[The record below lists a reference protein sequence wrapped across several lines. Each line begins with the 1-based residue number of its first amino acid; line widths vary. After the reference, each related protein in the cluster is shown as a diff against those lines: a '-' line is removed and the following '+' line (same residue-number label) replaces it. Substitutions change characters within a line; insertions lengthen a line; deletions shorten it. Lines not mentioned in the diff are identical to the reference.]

1 MVKNLKSHSG
11 KNGIKQ
17 KLSYNIFVIAAF
29 LLPAFIVAVC
39 FVINKVE
46 PFGRNIVMVSDAWH
60 QYYPF
65 LRELQCM
72 LKEGQLPLYS
82 WNVGGGTN
90 FLGVIANYLASPLNL
105 LTVFLPEGHVW
116 LESYLAFTIV
126 IRIGCAGGF
135 MAVFLRKAFRRND
148 FSLVYFSL
156 MYALCGFIMGYYW
169 NVMWLDSVALLPL
182 VAAGVISVLKD
193 GKYSLYIISLAFC
206 IICNFYIGFVVC
218 IFVLLFSICYTAVNF
233 KGFCHSMKNAG
244 KMAGF
249 TLIAFM
255 LTAFMTVPAY
265 FALSK
270 SDSMSDVSGFPIEYS
285 ITGAYGYTDASFGNT
300 MLAIVRTVTNL
311 LSYTRPI
318 SMDKGEPNIFCSTLA
333 VVLCVFYFVSDKI
346 KLKEK
351 IVSLSFLVIFILSF
365 VINQLSFIWHGFNDV
380 AMVYY
385 RFSFL
390 FSFVLVAMA
399 YRAFSFMD
407 TFGKKAFLVSSVI
420 LSVYLVAAVFV
431 QKTISVIITA
441 AVIIIIMFLLFLY
454 KKGKLKHRIL
464 SVSLCLLV
472 ICDMSVSAL
481 YSTRF
486 VGYYTGED
494 YPNQVTSVNKLISIA
509 ENNSGESELYRT
521 EFVRPYSY
529 NDGALYSVFGISAFN
544 SMCREDYADFLSE
557 FGLEASKK
565 NNMYLYVESTP
576 VTNLFLNIKYLIA
589 RADGTVDPED
599 VPVHICEEVMDSR
612 YMSLVSE
619 EEGSR
624 LYENKAFLPVGFMT
638 KTSLLDYELYES
650 SRLPQDTQNEFF
662 SLATGI
668 DKDVLVSV
676 EASKIS
682 GADLSAMKHYERLG
696 NYYTYQRT
704 ATEDEV
710 LTVQYVAPEDGSYYG
725 IFRNSSKEK
734 FAINCGGRTVWDLDN
749 DIHIT
754 ALGTCRKG
762 DTISVNLPV
771 IESNNGRLGYYLFYL
786 DEEVFEEGLDKLSQ
800 STLKLSDKTAC
811 GLKGTINAKED
822 GLFYTSVLYDEGWKA
837 YVDGKETEIKSVAKT
852 FCAFELSEGE
862 HEIELRFTPVGVY
875 SGFFVTIAGVIVF
888 ALTGIISV
896 LYRKKKR

>member
-1 MVKNLKSHSG
+1 MVKNLKSYSD
-11 KNGIKQ
+11 KKGIKQ
-17 KLSYNIFVIAAF
+17 RLSYNIFVIAAF
-29 LLPAFIVAVC
+29 LLPAFIVTAC
-39 FVINKVE
+39 FFINKVE

-65 LRELQCM
+65 LREFQML

-82 WNVGGGTN
+82 WNTGGGVN
-90 FLGVIANYLASPLNL
+90 FSGVIANYLASPLNL

-135 MAVFLRKAFRRND
+135 MAVFLRKVFRRND
-148 FSLVYFSL
+148 LSLVYFSL

-169 NVMWLDSVALLPL
+169 NIMWLDSVALLPL
-182 VAAGVISVLKD
+182 VAAGVIGVLND
-193 GKYSLYIISLAFC
+193 GKFSLYVLSLAFC
-206 IICNFYIGFVVC
+206 IICNFYIGYVVC
-218 IFVLLFSICYTAVNF
+218 VFVLLFSICYTVVNF
-233 KGFCHSMKNAG
+233 KGFKHSFKNAG

-255 LTAFMTVPAY
+255 LTAFITVPAY

-270 SDSMSDVSGFPIEYS
+270 SDSMSDVSSFSLEYS
-285 ITGAYGYTDASFGNT
+285 INSAYGYTDASFNNT
-300 MLAIVRTVTNL
+300 ILAIVRTVTNL

-318 SMDKGEPNIFCSTLA
+318 SMDKGEPNIFCSSLA
-333 VVLCVFYFVSDKI
+333 VVLCVFYLASNKI

-351 IVSLSFLVIFILSF
+351 IVSVSLLIFFILSF
-365 VINQLSFIWHGFNDV
+365 VINQLNFIWHGFNAP

-399 YRAFSFMD
+399 YRAFSLVG
-407 TFGKKAFLVSSVI
+407 TFGKKAFVASSVMLVI
-420 LSVYLVAAVFV
+420 YLVVAIFV
-431 QKTISVIITA
+431 QRMISVIVTV
-441 AVIIIIMFLLFLY
+441 AVVGIVILLFFLY
-454 KKGKLKHRIL
+454 RKGKLKYRTL
-464 SVSLCLLV
+464 SLMLCLLV

-494 YPNQVTSVNKLISIA
+494 YPNQVNSINKLTSIA
-509 ENNSGESELYRT
+509 EENSTGEELYRT

-529 NDGALYSVFGISAFN
+529 NDGALYSVFGVSTFN
-544 SMCREDYADFLSE
+544 SMCREDYTDFFSE
-557 FGLEASKK
+557 FGLQASKK

-576 VTNLFLNIKYLIA
+576 VTNLFFNIKYLIA

-599 VPVHICEEVMDSR
+599 VPVHICEEVADSR
-612 YMSLVSE
+612 YMKLVAE
-619 EEGSR
+619 EDGNK

-638 KTSLLDYELYES
+638 ETSLLDYELYDN
-650 SRLPQDTQNEFF
+650 SRLPQDTQNEIFR
-662 SLATGI
+662 LATGI
-668 DKDVLVSV
+668 NKDVLISV
-676 EASKIS
+676 EASKTS
-682 GADLSAMKHYERLG
+682 GADLSTMKHYESLG
-696 NYYTYQRT
+696 TYYTYQRS

-710 LTVQYVAPEDGSYYG
+710 LNVQYTAPKDGCYYG

-734 FAINCGGRTVWDLDN
+734 FAIKCGDRTVWDLDN

-754 ALGTCRKG
+754 ALGTCQKG
-762 DTISVNLPV
+762 DTISVNLPIV
-771 IESNNGRLGYYLFYL
+771 ESNNGRLGYYLFYL
-786 DEEVFEEGLDKLSQ
+786 DEEVFEEGFDKFSQSTMKLSQ
-800 STLKLSDKTAC
+800 KTAC
-811 GLKGTINAKED
+811 GLKGTIDAKEE

-837 YVDGKETEIKSVAKT
+837 YVDGKEVEITPVAKT

-862 HEIELRFTPVGVY
+862 HKIELRFTPVGMHA
-875 SGFFVTIAGVIVF
+875 GQIITFAGVAAF
-888 ALTGIISV
+888 AMTGILSII
-896 LYRKKKR
+896 YRKKRR